1 MHADLAADLTLSTD
15 TRRTAG
21 VILLTIVAIEWG
33 GWYLLR
39 VARGRITRTPFQAK
53 FERAG
58 HAHAGV
64 LVTLAMVTLLLGDGV
79 SMSGPVYLLAR
90 NGVPLAAILLPAGY
104 FLAAMGK
111 GRTRPNGFIG
121 LIYLGMVSLA
131 AGVVALGVSLLAS
144 T

>member
-1 MHADLAADLTLSTD
+1 MDSFLAADIALSAE

-21 VILLTIVAIEWG
+21 IILLTIVAIEWG

-39 VARGRITRTPFQAK
+39 IVRGKVHRTPFQER

-64 LVTLAMVTLLLGDGV
+64 LVTLSMVALILGDSV
-79 SMSGPVYLLAR
+79 EMSGVVQFFAR
-90 NGVPLAAILLPAGY
+90 DGVPMAAILLPAGY
-104 FLAAMGK
+104 FFSAA
-111 GRTRPNGFIG
+111 GRDRTAPNGFIV
-121 LIYLGMVSLA
+121 LIYLGMVALA
-131 AGVVALGVSLLAS
+131 GGVVCLGASLIGS

>member
-1 MHADLAADLTLSTD
+1 MDSILAADLTLSAD

-39 VARGRITRTPFQAK
+39 IVRGTVTRTPFQER

-64 LVTLAMVTLLLGDGV
+64 LVTLAMVTLMLADGV
-79 SMSGPVYLLAR
+79 HMTGVPYVLAR
-90 NGVPLAAILLPAGY
+90 NGVALAAILIPAGY
-104 FLAAMGK
+104 FFSAAGK
-111 GRTRPNGFIG
+111 GRTRPNRFIV
-121 LIYLGMVSLA
+121 LIYLGMGSLA
-131 AGVVALGVSLLAS
+131 AGVVSLGVNLLA
-144 T
+144 TT

>member
-1 MHADLAADLTLSTD
+1 MDSTLGADLILSTD

-39 VARGRITRTPFQAK
+39 IVRGKVTRTPFQER

-64 LVTLAMVTLLLGDGV
+64 LVTLAMVTLMLGDGV
-79 SMSGPVYLLAR
+79 HMTGVPYFLAR
-90 NGVPLAAILLPAGY
+90 NGVALAAILVPAGY
-104 FLAAMGK
+104 FFSAIGK
-111 GRTRPNGFIG
+111 GRTEPNRFIV
-121 LIYLGMVSLA
+121 LIYLGMAALA
-131 AGVVALGVSLLAS
+131 AGVVSLGLSLLA
-144 T
+144 TT

>member
-1 MHADLAADLTLSTD
+1 MDATLAELSLSSD

-21 VILLTIVAIEWG
+21 IILLAIVAIEWG

-39 VARGRITRTPFQAK
+39 IIRGKVVRTPFQER

-79 SMSGPVYLLAR
+79 HMTGPLYWCAR
-90 NGVPLAAILLPAGY
+90 NGVALAAILLPAGY
-104 FLAAMGK
+104 FFSAIGR
-111 GRTRPNGFIG
+111 GRTQPNGFIV
-121 LIYLGMVSLA
+121 LIYLGMLSLA
-131 AGVVALGVSLLAS
+131 AGVVSLGVSLLR
-144 T
+144 TT